1 MGRAGDGIF
10 GNAGGRRET
19 ARDEIDRF
27 SSSGRTKAVS
37 ERLFSAAMACIST
50 SGRAVSSISTS
61 GRVPGEHAVV
71 EGVDL
76 KHGVFAHPVLRS
88 WQKTAGQ
95 SPAEEEGPSGMVGTL
110 SQRQNGRRASSSQ
123 AARSRPMSRIR

>member
-37 ERLFSAAMACIST
+37 ERLFSAAMAC
-50 SGRAVSSISTS
+50 ISTS